1 MERSIYYS
9 LGIICGI
16 AATIVFCI
24 CMKKIIRKMG
34 GKFGGCRMMK
44 ETAFDERQL
53 LARGQAY
60 KYAFFTLMAYVAIA
74 GLLNEASNVSFL
86 MSFGGMWIGV
96 CIAIGVF
103 AITCILKDAYM
114 NLYENA
120 KGVIMMFS
128 VIGLV
133 DVALGLRVFLHK
145 GSLLENGVVSLDST
159 NLVVGILVLV
169 IVVVFIG
176 RVIYNNKQLEEDEE

>member
-1 MERSIYYS
+1 
-9 LGIICGI
+9 
-16 AATIVFCI
+16 
-24 CMKKIIRKMG
+24 
-34 GKFGGCRMMK
+34 
-44 ETAFDERQL
+44 
-53 LARGQAY
+53 
-60 KYAFFTLMAYVAIA
+60 
-74 GLLNEASNVSFL
+74 
-86 MSFGGMWIGV
+86 MWIGV
-96 CIAIGVF
+96 CIALGVF

-128 VIGLV
+128 VIGLLN
-133 DVALGLRVFLHK
+133 VALGLRVFLHK

-159 NLVVGILVLV
+159 NLVAGILLLV